1 MIFYSII
8 FALSVGGVITIIRR
22 NSAEFEAFNFA
33 EFMEK
38 LVTELSDLWHLR
50 WRGTLLGFTEKRLHN
65 IRILA
70 LKTENKLFHA
80 AKILRGIKDKNG
92 NGASGN
98 DHEDN
103 ADLNR

>member
-8 FALSVGGVITIIRR
+8 LLLSIGGVVTIIRR
-22 NSAEFEAFNFA
+22 NRAEFEAFNFA

-38 LVTELSDLWHLR
+38 LAAELNDLWHLR
-50 WRGTLLGFTEKRLHN
+50 WRGMVLGFTEKRLHN

-80 AKILRGIKDKNG
+80 AKTLRGIKEKNG
-92 NGASGN
+92 NGSNGN
-98 DHEDN
+98 GNGNSDET
-103 ADLNR
+103 LK

>member
-1 MIFYSII
+1 MIFYSILFI
-8 FALSVGGVITIIRR
+8 LSLGGAVTIIRR
-22 NSAEFEAFNFA
+22 NRDEFENFDFA

-50 WRGTLLGFTEKRLHN
+50 WRGILLGFTEKRLHN

-92 NGASGN
+92 NGNGN
-98 DHEDN
+98 GNGNSDET
-103 ADLNR
+103 LK